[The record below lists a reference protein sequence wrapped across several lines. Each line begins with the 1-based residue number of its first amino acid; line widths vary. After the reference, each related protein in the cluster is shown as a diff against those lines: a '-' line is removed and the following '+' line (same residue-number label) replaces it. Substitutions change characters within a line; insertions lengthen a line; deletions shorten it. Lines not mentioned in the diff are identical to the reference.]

1 MNESID
7 LTACEHEPI
16 TIPGSVQPH
25 GALLVLRGT
34 GLTVVQASANVALF
48 LGVAPSV
55 MLGQPVG
62 RWFNE
67 ASANRLG
74 EVAQWNDPG
83 RANPLLL
90 VGRVAPDERFDGIL
104 HRCGAD
110 LILELERVQPGVV
123 ASSVRGALPKLQEA
137 LTEAE
142 ICWIAAKE
150 ARHLTGFD
158 RVVVYRFAPDWS
170 GQVVAEDREDGVD
183 SYLGTHFPASDI
195 PKQAR
200 ELYTRKLL
208 GLIPDVTYSPVPLLA
223 LEEGPPLD
231 MSQCVLRSVSPI
243 HLEYLR
249 NMGVAATL
257 TISLVIGGKLWGMIA
272 CHHSQP
278 WFGPFA
284 LRQDCQFLG
293 QVTAAQIGLRA
304 AAATQAYRIKR
315 TEMLAKFLKQI
326 AAVGDFASGLTQGQ
340 PNLLSFIESTGA
352 VVLFDEV
359 CMSIG
364 HVPSEAVLIKLRDW
378 LIARS
383 KETLFATHSL
393 PLLYPPSR
401 EWKSMASGLMAVQIL
416 PEHGC
421 YAFWFRPEVISTVT
435 WAGDPN
441 KPASVENGHGRL
453 SPRKSFEAWKQTVEL
468 QSPRWTEDEIDSATE
483 FRNTLSGIIIGQIE
497 RARTVEMQRLANEMQ
512 RRADEEK
519 MAKEAAEEAARAKS
533 EFLANMSHEIRT
545 PMYGV
550 IGMTGLLLDGDLD
563 PEHREFAETIRASAE
578 ALLTIIND
586 ILDFSK
592 IEAGKLLFETLDFD
606 LVETVEST
614 LDLLAEGAR
623 VKDIELACAIEPDA
637 PSRLRGDPGRLRQ
650 ILTNLIGNALKF
662 TSKGEVVVR
671 VSKESETETH
681 AEVRFMVQDSGIGI
695 PLETQGRL
703 FQAFSQADG
712 STSRKYGGTGLGLA
726 ISKQLV
732 TLMEGKIGVES
743 EPGKG
748 STFWFTAQF
757 EKQTGEVVT
766 RDASALDR
774 LATRV
779 LVVDDNHTNRQILL
793 DQVGAWKMQAGSAA
807 SGHEALDRL
816 RAAVGEGQPYD
827 LALLDVQMPEMD
839 GFTLAA
845 AIRGDPALVD
855 TRLIVLT
862 SMGHALRSAELKQ
875 LGIEAYLVK
884 PVKQSRLF
892 DCLVKEVRSRAKAES
907 TAGVSASLAA
917 SLSSASKIEPE
928 FKKAHI
934 LLAEDNFINQK
945 IALAQLRRL
954 HYRADAAAN
963 GREVLEALQRISYD
977 LILMDCQM
985 PEMDG
990 YETSQTIRQRE
1001 KLSGSSCLWK
1011 SPVHIIALT
1020 AHALQ
1025 GEREKCLAA
1034 GMDDYLCKPLR
1045 QAELQSALERWQI
1058 AVQERHCSG

>member
-7 LTACEHEPI
+7 LTRCEHEPI
-16 TIPGSVQPH
+16 TIPGSIQPY
-25 GALLVLRGT
+25 GVLLVLRGT
-34 GLTVVQASANVALF
+34 GLTVVRASANVALF
-48 LGVAPSV
+48 LGVTPSV
-55 MLGQPVG
+55 MLGRPVG
-62 RWFNE
+62 RWFDE
-67 ASANRLG
+67 ASANRLS
-74 EVAQWNDPG
+74 EVGQWDDPG

-90 VGRVAPDERFDGIL
+90 VGRSAPAERFDGIL
-104 HRCGAD
+104 HGCGAD
-110 LILELERVQPGVV
+110 LILELERVQPGVGIT
-123 ASSVRGALPKLQEA
+123 SVRGALPKLQEA
-137 LTEAE
+137 LMEAE
-142 ICWIAAKE
+142 VCWIAAKE
-150 ARHLTGFD
+150 ARRLTGFD
-158 RVVVYRFAPDWS
+158 RVMVYRFALDWS
-170 GQVVAEDREDGVD
+170 GEVVAEDREDGVD

-223 LEEGPPLD
+223 MDEEPPLD

-257 TISLVIGGKLWGMIA
+257 TISLVIRGKLWGMIA
-272 CHHSQP
+272 CHHGKP

-293 QVTAAQIGLRA
+293 QVTAAQIGACA
-304 AAATQAYRIKR
+304 AAATQAYRFKR
-315 TEMLAKFLKQI
+315 TEMLAKFLEQI
-326 AAVGDFASGLTQGQ
+326 GAAGDFARGLTQGQ

-359 CMSIG
+359 CLSVG
-364 HVPSEAVLIKLRDW
+364 SVPSDTVLIKLRDW
-378 LIARS
+378 LMARS
-383 KETLFATHSL
+383 GETLFATHTL

-401 EWKSMASGLMAVQIL
+401 EWKSMASGVMAVQIL
-416 PEHGC
+416 PEHRC
-421 YAFWFRPEVISTVT
+421 YALWFRPEVISTVT

-441 KPASVENGHGRL
+441 KPVSVEDGHARI
-453 SPRKSFEAWKQTVEL
+453 SPRKSFEAWKQIMEL
-468 QSPRWTEDEIDSATE
+468 QSARWTEDEIGSATE
-483 FRNTLSGIIIGQIE
+483 FRNTLSGVIIGQIE
-497 RARTVEMQRLANEMQ
+497 RARTIEMQRLAN
-512 RRADEEK
+512 EEK
-519 MAKEAAEEAARAKS
+519 MAKEAAEEEARAKS

-545 PMYGV
+545 PMNGV

-563 PEHREFAETIRASAE
+563 PQHREFAETIRASAE

-606 LVETVEST
+606 LIETVEST
-614 LDLLAEGAR
+614 LDLLAELALAKG
-623 VKDIELACAIEPDA
+623 IELAGAIEPDV

-662 TSKGEVVVR
+662 TSHGEVVVR
-671 VSKESETETH
+671 VSKGSENETH
-681 AEVRFMVQDSGIGI
+681 AEVRFEVQDSGIGI

-732 TLMEGKIGVES
+732 TLMEGKIGVKS
-743 EPGKG
+743 KPGKG
-748 STFWFTAQF
+748 STFWFTAQL
-757 EKQTGEVVT
+757 EKQTGEVEVRHT
-766 RDASALDR
+766 SALDR
-774 LATRV
+774 FPHLRV
-779 LVVDDNHTNRQILL
+779 LVVDDNHTNRQILRN
-793 DQVGAWKMQAGSAA
+793 QIGAWKMQGGSAT
-807 SGHEALDRL
+807 SGDEALDRL
-816 RAAVGEGQPYD
+816 RAAVGKGQPYD
-827 LALLDVQMPEMD
+827 VALLDVQMPEMD

-845 AIRGDPALVD
+845 AIKGDPALAD

-892 DCLVKEVRSRAKAES
+892 DCLIREVPSRAKVEAA
-907 TAGVSASLAA
+907 AGVQAPLTASSTRAPEM
-917 SLSSASKIEPE
+917 EPD

-945 IALAQLRRL
+945 VALAQLRRL
-954 HYRADAAAN
+954 RYRADSAAN

-990 YETSQTIRQRE
+990 YETSLAIRQRE
-1001 KLSGSSCLWK
+1001 KRSASPCPWK

-1045 QAELQSALERWQI
+1045 QAELQAALERWQI
-1058 AVQERHCSG
+1058 EVQERH

>member
-16 TIPGSVQPH
+16 TIPGLVQPH
-25 GALLVLRGT
+25 GVLLVLRGT
-34 GLTVVQASANVALF
+34 GLTVVQASANSPLF

-62 RWFNE
+62 RWFDE

-74 EVAQWNDPG
+74 EVALRDDPD

-90 VGRVAPDERFDGIL
+90 VGRVGPNDRFDGIL

-110 LILELERVQPGVV
+110 LILELEQGQTGAVMT
-123 ASSVRGALPKLQEA
+123 SVRGALPRLQEA

-142 ICWIAAKE
+142 VCWIAAKE

-158 RVVVYRFAPDWS
+158 RVMVYRFAPDWS
-170 GQVVAEDREDGVD
+170 GEVVAEDRADGAD

-208 GLIPDVTYSPVPLLA
+208 GLIPDVDYSPVPLLS

-257 TISLVIGGKLWGMIA
+257 TISLVIRGKLWGMIA
-272 CHHSQP
+272 CHHGKP

-293 QVTAAQIGLRA
+293 QVTAAQIGTCA
-304 AAATQAYRIKR
+304 AAATQAYRFKR
-315 TEMLAKFLKQI
+315 TDMLAKLLEQI

-359 CMSIG
+359 CMSVG
-364 HVPSEAVLIKLRDW
+364 SVPSDAFLIKLRDW
-378 LIARS
+378 LIAHS
-383 KETLFATHSL
+383 GETLFATHAL

-401 EWKSMASGLMAVQIL
+401 EWKSIASGVMAVQVL

-421 YAFWFRPEVISTVT
+421 YALWFRPEVVRTVT

-441 KPASVENGHGRL
+441 KPVSVEDGHARL
-453 SPRKSFEAWKQTVEL
+453 SPRKSFEAWKQTVEC
-468 QSPRWTEDEIDSATE
+468 QSHPWTEDEIDSAAE
-483 FRNTLSGIIIGQIE
+483 LRNTLSGAVTGQIE
-497 RARTVEMQRLANEMQ
+497 RARTVEMQRQAN
-512 RRADEEK
+512 EEK
-519 MAKEAAEEAARAKS
+519 MAKEAAEREARAKS

-545 PMYGV
+545 PMNGV

-563 PEHREFAETIRASAE
+563 PQHREFAETIRASAE

-614 LDLLAEGAR
+614 LDLLAELALA
-623 VKDIELACAIEPDA
+623 KNIELAGAIEPDV

-650 ILTNLIGNALKF
+650 ILTNLIGNAIKF
-662 TSKGEVVVR
+662 TQKGEVVVR
-671 VSKESETETH
+671 VSIASQTETH
-681 AEVRFMVQDSGIGI
+681 AEVRFEVQDSGIGI

-712 STSRKYGGTGLGLA
+712 STTRKYGGTGLGLA

-748 STFWFTAQF
+748 STFWFTAQL

-766 RDASALDR
+766 RHTSALDLDR
-774 LATRV
+774 LPMRV
-779 LVVDDNHTNRQILL
+779 LVVDDNHTNRQILR
-793 DQVGAWKMQAGSAA
+793 DQIGAWKMQVESAV
-807 SGHEALDRL
+807 GGDEALDRL
-816 RAAVGEGQPYD
+816 RAALGEGQPYD
-827 LALLDVQMPEMD
+827 VALLDVQMPEMD

-845 AIRGDPALVD
+845 AIKGDPALTD

-892 DCLVKEVRSRAKAES
+892 DCLVSEVRSRGKVES
-907 TAGVSASLAA
+907 TAGVPPLAA
-917 SLSSASKIEPE
+917 SFPSPSKLEPE

-945 IALAQLRRL
+945 VALAQLRRL
-954 HYRADAAAN
+954 RYRADSAAN

-990 YETSQTIRQRE
+990 YETSQAIRQRE
-1001 KLSGSSCLWK
+1001 KRSASPIPWK
-1011 SPVHIIALT
+1011 APVHIIALT

-1045 QAELQSALERWQI
+1045 PAELHAALERWQL
-1058 AVQERHCSG
+1058 AVQERH

>member
-1 MNESID
+1 MNQSID

-62 RWFNE
+62 RWFDE

-83 RANPLLL
+83 RANPLFL
-90 VGRVAPDERFDGIL
+90 VGRSAPDERFDGIL

-123 ASSVRGALPKLQEA
+123 ITSVRGALPKLQEA

-142 ICWIAAKE
+142 VCWIAAKE
-150 ARHLTGFD
+150 ARRLTGFD
-158 RVVVYRFAPDWS
+158 RVMVYRFAPDWS
-170 GQVVAEDREDGVD
+170 GEVVAEDREDGVD

-208 GLIPDVTYSPVPLLA
+208 GLISDVTYSPVPLLA
-223 LEEGPPLD
+223 MDKEPPLD

-257 TISLVIGGKLWGMIA
+257 TISLVIRGKLWGMIA
-272 CHHSQP
+272 CHHGQP

-293 QVTAAQIGLRA
+293 QVTAAQIGACA
-304 AAATQAYRIKR
+304 AAATQAYRFKR
-315 TEMLAKFLKQI
+315 TEMLAKFLEQI
-326 AAVGDFASGLTQGQ
+326 AAAGDFASGLTQGQ

-352 VVLFDEV
+352 VVLFDDV
-359 CMSIG
+359 CLSIG
-364 HVPSEAVLIKLRDW
+364 SVPSDAVLIKLRDW
-378 LIARS
+378 LMTRPL
-383 KETLFATHSL
+383 ETLFATHTL
-393 PLLYPPSR
+393 PQLYPPSR
-401 EWKSMASGLMAVQIL
+401 EWKSRASGVMAVQIL
-416 PEHGC
+416 PKHRC
-421 YAFWFRPEVISTVT
+421 YALWFRPEVISTVT

-441 KPASVENGHGRL
+441 KPVSVENGQARI
-453 SPRKSFEAWKQTVEL
+453 SPRRSFEAWKQTVEL
-468 QSPRWTEDEIDSATE
+468 QSPRWTEDEIGSATE
-483 FRNTLSGIIIGQIE
+483 FRNTLSGVIIGQIE
-497 RARTVEMQRLANEMQ
+497 RARTIEMQRLAN
-512 RRADEEK
+512 EEK
-519 MAKEAAEEAARAKS
+519 MAKEAAVEAARAKS

-545 PMYGV
+545 PMNGV

-563 PEHREFAETIRASAE
+563 PQHREFAETIRASAE

-592 IEAGKLLFETLDFD
+592 IEAGKLMFETLDFD

-614 LDLLAEGAR
+614 LGLLAELALAKG
-623 VKDIELACAIEPDA
+623 IELAGAIEPDV

-671 VSKESETETH
+671 VSKGSETETH
-681 AEVRFMVQDSGIGI
+681 AEVRIEIQDSGIGI

-732 TLMEGKIGVES
+732 TLMEGQIGVES

-757 EKQTGEVVT
+757 EKQSGEVLT
-766 RDASALDR
+766 RQTSALDR
-774 LATRV
+774 FDMRV
-779 LVVDDNHTNRQILL
+779 LVVDDNHTNRQILRNQIGTWQM
-793 DQVGAWKMQAGSAA
+793 QVGSAA
-807 SGHEALDRL
+807 SGEEALDRL

-827 LALLDVQMPEMD
+827 VALLDVQMPEMD
-839 GFTLAA
+839 GFRLAA
-845 AIRGDPALVD
+845 AIKGDPALAD

-862 SMGHALRSAELKQ
+862 SMGHALRAAELKQ

-892 DCLVKEVRSRAKAES
+892 DCLVSEMRSRAKVET
-907 TAGVSASLAA
+907 TAGVPGPLATSSASL
-917 SLSSASKIEPE
+917 SEIEPE
-928 FKKAHI
+928 FEKVRI

-945 IALAQLRRL
+945 VALAQLRRL
-954 HYRADAAAN
+954 RYRADSAAN
-963 GREVLEALQRISYD
+963 GHEVLEALQRISYD
-977 LILMDCQM
+977 LILLDCQM
-985 PEMDG
+985 PEMNG
-990 YETSQTIRQRE
+990 YQTSQAIRQRE
-1001 KLSGSSCLWK
+1001 NQSASPCPWK
-1011 SPVHIIALT
+1011 SPVHIVALT

-1045 QAELQSALERWQI
+1045 QADLQAALKRWQI
-1058 AVQERHCSG
+1058 AAVQERH